1 MLERLEGFSVVF
13 WGRTWI
19 NYHVV
24 FACCA
29 LLRMATQIF
38 IARIREPGAVRT
50 RVLVRSLLDES
61 PLRSLLFPVGL
72 FRRWNPFVEEDEG
85 DGGPDQ

>member
-1 MLERLEGFSVVF
+1 M
-13 WGRTWI
+13 
-19 NYHVV
+19 V

-61 PLRSLLFPVGL
+61 PLRSILFPVGL
-72 FRRWNPFVEEDEG
+72 FRRWNPFVEENGSG
-85 DGGPDQ
+85 DGPDR